1 MLISLLILLVALQIK
16 HFVLDFAYQ
25 PPYMWMNKGTLGHPG
40 GIIHAGLHALMSFIL
55 VLTVSSVSVAL
66 TVLLFEFVAHYLIDY
81 AKMNINR
88 IKGWKCNTH
97 SEFWILAGLDQLLH
111 QFTYIIIL
119 MMVANN

>member
-119 MMVANN
+119 MIVANN